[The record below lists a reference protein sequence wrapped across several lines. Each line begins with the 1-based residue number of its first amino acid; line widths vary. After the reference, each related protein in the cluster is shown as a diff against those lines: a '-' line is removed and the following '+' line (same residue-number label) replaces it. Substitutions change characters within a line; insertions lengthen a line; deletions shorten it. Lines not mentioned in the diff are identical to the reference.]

1 MHTHRHRA
9 AEALAAYS
17 QAKMPTNAQLHAM
30 AAAFAAMLA
39 ADIDA
44 PVTVTIL
51 GIEITRNPVN
61 TAHPATA
68 GGARATLPGL
78 RSTESRL

>member
-9 AEALAAYS
+9 AAELAAYA
-17 QAKMPTNAQLHAM
+17 QAKIPTNAQLHAM

-44 PVTVTIL
+44 PVTVTIR
-51 GIEITRNPVN
+51 GIPITRNPRN
-61 TAHPATA
+61 TDKSVT
-68 GGARATLPGL
+68 G
-78 RSTESRL
+78 